1 MEREAMSGF
10 AEENENRRVALRK
23 ENGDRRVVLRRESG
37 NRAGKKSG
45 NFWRIFCSPVFYR
58 PLPAARFQRIK

>member
-10 AEENENRRVALRK
+10 AEEKREAMRGFAEEK
-23 ENGDRRVVLRRESG
+23 RESG
-37 NRAGKKSG
+37 REKSG